1 MTNFTANLNPG
12 QLLESTIQCSVG
24 FRAKRNNKPGYVTA
38 GHCLTGHPV
47 DTGINTGTVRVNKVT
62 ETLDAAFVETYASY
76 TPTNT
81 LQYTLAGTTTLN
93 VKNINPFYS
102 TGTPVGKSGQKTGA
116 KLGKIT
122 NLNWS
127 ETICNDENCTSS
139 IYHSG
144 MIETDIYNA
153 RGDSG
158 APVVLYSY
166 SIKSG
171 DLLGISFAGYDK
183 GNKTYVNK
191 LSTIISGL
199 GVTRY

>member
-1 MTNFTANLNPG
+1 
-12 QLLESTIQCSVG
+12 
-24 FRAKRNNKPGYVTA
+24 
-38 GHCLTGHPV
+38 
-47 DTGINTGTVRVNKVT
+47 
-62 ETLDAAFVETYASY
+62 
-76 TPTNT
+76 
-81 LQYTLAGTTTLN
+81 
-93 VKNINPFYS
+93 
-102 TGTPVGKSGQKTGA
+102 
-116 KLGKIT
+116 
-122 NLNWS
+122 
-127 ETICNDENCTSS
+127 
-139 IYHSG
+139 